1 MKRET
6 KDISRIFCNKFR
18 RFKFHVLCLLIFM
31 NIINL
36 AKENDNF
43 RKVVEAGNH
52 SQVVLM
58 SLLPNEDIGE
68 EVHDENDQIL
78 VFVEGEGKAVIDGEE
93 SSIGEGDLFLVKSGT
108 RHNFI
113 NTSSDSPLK
122 LYTVYSPAHHPADR
136 VQKTKE
142 QAMAEEY

>member
-1 MKRET
+1 
-6 KDISRIFCNKFR
+6 
-18 RFKFHVLCLLIFM
+18 M
-31 NIINL
+31 NIIQL
-36 AKENDNF
+36 TKENDNF
-43 RKVVEAGNH
+43 RKVVETGNH

-93 SSIGEGDLFLVKSGT
+93 STIEEGDLFLVKSGAK
-108 RHNFI
+108 HNFI
-113 NTSSDSPLK
+113 NTNSSSPLK

>member
-1 MKRET
+1 
-6 KDISRIFCNKFR
+6 
-18 RFKFHVLCLLIFM
+18 M

-43 RKVVEAGNH
+43 RKVVETGNH

-58 SLLPNEDIGE
+58 SLLPKEDIGE

-78 VFVEGEGKAVIDGEE
+78 IFVEGEGKAVIGGEE
-93 SSIGEGDLFLVKSGT
+93 SPIKEGDLFLVKSGT
-108 RHNFI
+108 KHNFI
-113 NTSSDSPLK
+113 NTNSDSPLK
-122 LYTVYSPAHHPADR
+122 LYTVYSPAHHPSDR
-136 VQKTKE
+136 VQKTKA

>member
-1 MKRET
+1 
-6 KDISRIFCNKFR
+6 
-18 RFKFHVLCLLIFM
+18 M
-31 NIINL
+31 NIVQL

-43 RKVVEAGNH
+43 RKVVETGNH

-78 VFVEGEGKAVIDGEE
+78 VFVEGEGKAVIGGEE

-108 RHNFI
+108 KHNFI
-113 NTSSDSPLK
+113 NTSSSSPLK
-122 LYTVYSPAHHPADR
+122 LYTIYSPAHHPSDR
-136 VQKTKE
+136 IQATKE
-142 QAMAEEY
+142 QATAEEY